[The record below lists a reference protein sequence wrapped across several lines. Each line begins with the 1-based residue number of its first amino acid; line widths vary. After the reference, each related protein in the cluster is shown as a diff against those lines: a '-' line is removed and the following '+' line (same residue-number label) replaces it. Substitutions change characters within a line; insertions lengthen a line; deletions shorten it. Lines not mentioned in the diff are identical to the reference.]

1 MKMRAFVT
9 VVAAAA
15 AVSVSSGAAAQP
27 RRAITQITDNLYAAV
42 NDNHRAVFVVT
53 GEGVILADPINA
65 DFATWLKGEI
75 RARFDVPVR
84 YVLYSHHHW
93 DHASGGGVFADT
105 ARFVGQENMLGDLAM
120 PPAGTVLPEAARALD
135 ADRDGRVQRSEATG
149 DFAEAFALYDAD
161 SDGAISGP
169 EATRGPL
176 SDVRVPDV
184 TFADRMTVAL
194 GDAEVELIHTGQMAH
209 ANDMSVIHFPGAR
222 AVFVV
227 DFISLGRLPFQRL
240 VPGQLN
246 AWLNAIRGVERLD
259 VDIVVPGHGVVGDLD
274 DVAAHRGYIEELR
287 DQVQA
292 GVARG
297 ATLAELQ
304 NEILMTPY
312 QGWISYEQWRPL
324 NIEGMY
330 RIVTGGAY

>member
-1 MKMRAFVT
+1 MKVSEFSALVAAVAVV
-9 VVAAAA
+9 VVAS
-15 AVSVSSGAAAQP
+15 SVEAQP
-27 RRAITQITDNLYAAV
+27 RRSITPITDSLYAAV
-42 NDNHRAVFVVT
+42 NNNHRAVFLVT
-53 GEGVILADPINA
+53 DEGVILADPINA
-65 DFATWLKGEI
+65 DFAAWLKGEI
-75 RARFDVPVR
+75 QSRFGVPVR

-93 DHASGGGVFADT
+93 DHASGGSVFADT
-105 ARFVGQENMLGDLAM
+105 ARFVGQENMLADLAM
-120 PPAGTVLPEAARALD
+120 PPAGAALPEAARAMD
-135 ADRDGRVQRSEATG
+135 ANRDGRVQRGEASG
-149 DFAEAFALYDAD
+149 DLAEAFTLYDAD
-161 SDGAISGP
+161 GDGVISGP
-169 EATRGPL
+169 EAVRGPL
-176 SDVRVPDV
+176 SDVRAPDL

-209 ANDMSVIHFPGAR
+209 TNDMSVIYFPGER
-222 AVFVV
+222 AAFVV

-246 AWLNAIRGVERLD
+246 AWLNAIRGVEMLD

-312 QGWISYEQWRPL
+312 QDWISYEQWRPL

-330 RIVTGGAY
+330 RIVTEAAY